1 MWSLTIPAPS
11 DLIESPSPPGDML
24 SPHLLCSLLR
34 THANTSCHCRLSTP
48 MRGSFT
54 AAAFLAVCVLPAV
67 VLATEVA
74 IATDFVRLLG
84 RTSIGSAD

>member
-1 MWSLTIPAPS
+1 
-11 DLIESPSPPGDML
+11 
-24 SPHLLCSLLR
+24 
-34 THANTSCHCRLSTP
+34 

-67 VLATEVA
+67 VLASEVA